1 MWRIRIDKL
10 YTEVGG
16 LISGAEVVFRSPG
29 AEKKVEGK
37 LTEPDSQYVF
47 DMAGGRGVLEIDQGD
62 RVVMEFEVLIS
73 NDEPLPTGEAASE
86 AGDPQPV

>member
-29 AEKKVEGK
+29 AERKLEGK
-37 LTEPDSQYVF
+37 LTDPEASYVF

-62 RVVMEFEVLIS
+62 RVVLEFEVLIS
-73 NDEPLPTGEAASE
+73 NDEPLPTGETADES
-86 AGDPQPV
+86 

>member
-1 MWRIRIDKL
+1 MWRIRITKL

-37 LTEPDSQYVF
+37 LAEPDSEYVF
-47 DMAGGRGVLEIDQGD
+47 DMAGGRGVLEVDQGD
-62 RVVMEFEVLIS
+62 RVVMEFEVLIN
-73 NDEPLPTGEAASE
+73 NDDPLEETANETGP
-86 AGDPQPV
+86 AGN

>member
-29 AEKKVEGK
+29 HERKVEGK
-37 LTEPDSQYVF
+37 LTSEGQSYVF
-47 DMAGGRGVLEIDQGD
+47 DMPGPRGVLEVDQGD

-73 NDEPLPTGEAASE
+73 NDEPVEEKADEPVP
-86 AGDPQPV
+86 AGN

>member
-37 LTEPDSQYVF
+37 LTDPEGSYVF

-73 NDEPLPTGEAASE
+73 NDEPLPTEETTNES
-86 AGDPQPV
+86 